1 MPRQP
6 EPQKEEK
13 KPAPPATTTGKGKE
27 IGTQPTTTEQEE
39 SPNMVD
45 EILGRTTGQKQA
57 KRETAETHT
66 SEENRDIKY
75 AQSGNTKQ
83 KHTQETARK
92 EEKRRV
98 PPPASARV
106 DESKI
111 DEVAVARLE
120 KARLERLSETGKDI
134 KERQGTKEFKEEPNN
149 PKENQ
154 ERLDTAGSTEE
165 KDQPRMQQ
173 SQPLTPLLPRDE
185 SPIGDGSTTEEMEE
199 EKQEQAAGAEP
210 RQQPAQPSEAWRK
223 ITRPAEPQMPNK
235 WKVIGSKTQ
244 LDGKQAQLKLD
255 QLAYLTMWMKE
266 DEETRQFWEG
276 RQPDQEADTAQLAR
290 EMQKM
295 DLHIGQGATAQCIAS
310 QLTEWGFQE
319 VLKESLQ
326 ETTPE
331 TTYGG
336 VNHYR

>member
-1 MPRQP
+1 M
-6 EPQKEEK
+6 
-13 KPAPPATTTGKGKE
+13 
-27 IGTQPTTTEQEE
+27 
-39 SPNMVD
+39 
-45 EILGRTTGQKQA
+45 
-57 KRETAETHT
+57 
-66 SEENRDIKY
+66 
-75 AQSGNTKQ
+75 
-83 KHTQETARK
+83 
-92 EEKRRV
+92 
-98 PPPASARV
+98 

-134 KERQGTKEFKEEPNN
+134 GERQETKEVKEEPNN
-149 PKENQ
+149 PKENR
-154 ERLDTAGSTEE
+154 ERLDTAGSTKE
-165 KDQPRMQQ
+165 KDQARMQQ

-199 EKQEQAAGAEP
+199 EKQEQAAGAET
-210 RQQPAQPSEAWRK
+210 QHQPAQPSEAWHK
-223 ITRPAEPQMPNK
+223 EARPAEPQMPNK
-235 WKVIGSKTQ
+235 WEVTGSKTQ

-255 QLAYLTMWMKE
+255 QLAYLAMWMKE

-276 RQPDQEADTAQLAR
+276 RQPDLEADTARPAR

-310 QLTEWGFQE
+310 QLTEWGFQN
-319 VLKESLQ
+319 VLKAPLQ